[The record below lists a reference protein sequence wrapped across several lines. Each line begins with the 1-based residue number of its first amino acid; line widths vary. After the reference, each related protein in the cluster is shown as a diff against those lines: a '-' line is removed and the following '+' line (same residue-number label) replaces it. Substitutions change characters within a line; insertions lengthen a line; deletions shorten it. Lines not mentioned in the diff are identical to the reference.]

1 MQDNVVLKDA
11 EQRAFR
17 ATLDHGLWDL
27 LLGCCTLVF
36 VIVPFLSSRWGDFW
50 SSFLLVPVFGIAYF
64 ALGWLKRAIVTPRVG
79 VVEFRPPRL
88 ARLRR
93 FNVILVV
100 AMTLALTL
108 GLLSASNISWPGWVH
123 AASFALVVL
132 MAFGIAAYFLGFA
145 RLYLYG
151 ALLAASPFV
160 GEWLYR
166 RTEVPHHGLPVTL
179 GITATVMIAVGLT
192 KFFSVLR
199 SSPMPSSIEGQN
211 A

>member
-64 ALGWLKRAIVTPRVG
+64 ALGWLK
-79 VVEFRPPRL
+79 RL